1 MPDEQ
6 NTAAIF
12 PPSPYGIYFELK
24 TDRFQLE
31 EATRSGSFD
40 MKYRHYHST
49 YEIYYLLEGN
59 RYHFIDRNIFF
70 VQPGSL
76 VFIAKNRIH
85 KTSPA
90 EQHFHRRFLIEIE
103 ESVMEQWFTEMA
115 GGRLCSLFTDE
126 MSILTLTADQQS
138 ILNAKLDAIKQE
150 AAQKKESY
158 EEMIEYLLREIL
170 LFSFRIKSENNAAH
184 AHMSSPNLIGTE
196 TEKIRTVN
204 RVAGY
209 LADHYQESSSL
220 DELASRFFTNK
231 FYLTRIFKQVTGFTI
246 REYLH
251 IQRVQKAQEFLR
263 TSLLPITEIAMM
275 VGFENVSY
283 FEKIFRRYCMQSPRE
298 YRMSQR
304 LHHLPSD
311 VDAVRSLPAKHDN
324 PSCDAC
330 PTDTDKTDSRYK

>member
-1 MPDEQ
+1 MSEKQ
-6 NTAAIF
+6 NASDTVTVL
-12 PPSPYGIYFELK
+12 PPSPYGICFDLK

-103 ESVMEQWFTEMA
+103 ETVMEQWFTEMA

-126 MSILTLTADQQS
+126 MSIITLTATQQ
-138 ILNAKLDAIKQE
+138 IFLNAKLDAIKQE
-150 AAQKKESY
+150 AFQKREAF

-170 LFSFRIKSENNAAH
+170 LFSFRIKSEGNAAH
-184 AHMSSPNLIGTE
+184 ISVRNLIGSE

-204 RVAGY
+204 RIAGY

-263 TSLLPITEIAMM
+263 SSLLPITEIALM

-298 YRMSQR
+298 YRVSQK
-304 LHHLPSD
+304 
-311 VDAVRSLPAKHDN
+311 AKSH
-324 PSCDAC
+324 
-330 PTDTDKTDSRYK
+330 

>member
-1 MPDEQ
+1 MSEKQ
-6 NTAAIF
+6 NASDTVTVL
-12 PPSPYGIYFELK
+12 PPSPYGICFDLK
-24 TDRFQLE
+24 TDHFQLE

-90 EQHFHRRFLIEIE
+90 EQHFHHRFLIEIE
-103 ESVMEQWFTEMA
+103 ETVMEQWFTEMA
-115 GGRLCSLFTDE
+115 SGRLCSLFTDE
-126 MSILTLTADQQS
+126 MSIITLTAAQQTF
-138 ILNAKLDAIKQE
+138 LNTKLDAIKQE
-150 AAQKKESY
+150 ASQKREAC

-170 LFSFRIKSENNAAH
+170 LFSFRIKSEGNAAH
-184 AHMSSPNLIGTE
+184 ISVRNLIGSE

-204 RVAGY
+204 RIAGY

-220 DELASRFFTNK
+220 DELASHFFTNK

-263 TSLLPITEIAMM
+263 SSLLPITEIALL

-283 FEKIFRRYCMQSPRE
+283 FEKIS
-298 YRMSQR
+298 
-304 LHHLPSD
+304 
-311 VDAVRSLPAKHDN
+311 
-324 PSCDAC
+324 
-330 PTDTDKTDSRYK
+330 

>member
-1 MPDEQ
+1 MSEKQ
-6 NTAAIF
+6 NASDTVTVI
-12 PPSPYGIYFELK
+12 PPSPYGICFDLK

-103 ESVMEQWFTEMA
+103 ETVMEQWFTEMA

-126 MSILTLTADQQS
+126 MSIITLTATQQVF
-138 ILNAKLDAIKQE
+138 LNAKLDAIKQE
-150 AAQKKESY
+150 AFQKREAF

-170 LFSFRIKSENNAAH
+170 LFSFRIKSEGNTAH
-184 AHMSSPNLIGTE
+184 ISAKNLIGSE

-263 TSLLPITEIAMM
+263 SSLLPITEIALM

-298 YRMSQR
+298 YRVSQKAES
-304 LHHLPSD
+304 H
-311 VDAVRSLPAKHDN
+311 
-324 PSCDAC
+324 
-330 PTDTDKTDSRYK
+330 

>member
-1 MPDEQ
+1 MSEKQ
-6 NTAAIF
+6 NASDTVTVL
-12 PPSPYGIYFELK
+12 PPSPYGICFDLK

-90 EQHFHRRFLIEIE
+90 EQHFHHRFLIEIE
-103 ESVMEQWFTEMA
+103 ETVMEQWFTEMA

-126 MSILTLTADQQS
+126 MSIITLTAAQQAF
-138 ILNAKLDAIKQE
+138 LNTKLDAIKQE
-150 AAQKKESY
+150 AFQKREAY

-170 LFSFRIKSENNAAH
+170 LFSFRIKSEGNAAH
-184 AHMSSPNLIGTE
+184 ISVRNLIGSE

-204 RVAGY
+204 RIAGY

-263 TSLLPITEIAMM
+263 SSLLPITEIALM

-298 YRMSQR
+298 YRVSQK
-304 LHHLPSD
+304 
-311 VDAVRSLPAKHDN
+311 AK
-324 PSCDAC
+324 SQ
-330 PTDTDKTDSRYK
+330 

>member
-1 MPDEQ
+1 MSEKQ
-6 NTAAIF
+6 NASDTVTVL
-12 PPSPYGIYFELK
+12 PPSPYGICFDLK

-103 ESVMEQWFTEMA
+103 ETVMEQWFTKMA

-126 MSILTLTADQQS
+126 MSIITLTTAQQAF
-138 ILNAKLDAIKQE
+138 LNAKLDAIKQE
-150 AAQKKESY
+150 AFQKREAF

-170 LFSFRIKSENNAAH
+170 LFSFRIKSEGNTAH
-184 AHMSSPNLIGTE
+184 ISAKNLIGSE

-263 TSLLPITEIAMM
+263 SSLLPITEIALM

-298 YRMSQR
+298 YRVSQKAES
-304 LHHLPSD
+304 H
-311 VDAVRSLPAKHDN
+311 
-324 PSCDAC
+324 
-330 PTDTDKTDSRYK
+330 

>member
-1 MPDEQ
+1 MTDEQ
-6 NTAAIF
+6 TRQDTAAIF
-12 PPSPYGIYFELK
+12 PPSPYGIYFDLK
-24 TDRFQLE
+24 TDHFQLE

-40 MKYRHYHST
+40 MKYHHYHST

-103 ESVMEQWFTEMA
+103 EFVMEQWFEEMA
-115 GGRLCSLFTDE
+115 SGRLCSLFTDE
-126 MSILTLTADQQS
+126 MSILTLTAAQQS
-138 ILNAKLDAIKQE
+138 FLNAKLNAIKQE
-150 AAQKKESY
+150 AAQKKEAY

-170 LFSFRIKSENNAAH
+170 LFSFRIKSEGNAAYIP
-184 AHMSSPNLIGTE
+184 SLNLIGPE

-263 TSLLPITEIAMM
+263 TSLLPITEIALM

-298 YRMSQR
+298 YRVSQ
-304 LHHLPSD
+304 
-311 VDAVRSLPAKHDN
+311 KG
-324 PSCDAC
+324 
-330 PTDTDKTDSRYK
+330 DSH

>member
-1 MPDEQ
+1 MSEKQKVSD
-6 NTAAIF
+6 TVTVL
-12 PPSPYGIYFELK
+12 PPSPYGICFDLK

-103 ESVMEQWFTEMA
+103 ETVMEQWFTEMA

-126 MSILTLTADQQS
+126 MSIITLTATQQ
-138 ILNAKLDAIKQE
+138 IFLNAKLDAIKQE
-150 AAQKKESY
+150 AFQKREAF

-170 LFSFRIKSENNAAH
+170 LFSFRIKSEGNAAYIS
-184 AHMSSPNLIGTE
+184 AKNLIGSE

-263 TSLLPITEIAMM
+263 SSLLPITEIALM

-298 YRMSQR
+298 YRVSQKAES
-304 LHHLPSD
+304 H
-311 VDAVRSLPAKHDN
+311 
-324 PSCDAC
+324 
-330 PTDTDKTDSRYK
+330 

>member
-1 MPDEQ
+1 MSEKQ
-6 NTAAIF
+6 NASDTVTVL
-12 PPSPYGIYFELK
+12 PPSPYGICFDLK
-24 TDRFQLE
+24 TDHFQLE

-90 EQHFHRRFLIEIE
+90 EQHFHHRFLIEIE
-103 ESVMEQWFTEMA
+103 ETVMEQWFTEMA
-115 GGRLCSLFTDE
+115 SGRLCSLFTDE
-126 MSILTLTADQQS
+126 MSIITLTAAQQTF
-138 ILNAKLDAIKQE
+138 LNTKLDAIKQE
-150 AAQKKESY
+150 ASQKREAC

-170 LFSFRIKSENNAAH
+170 LFSFRIKSEGNAAH
-184 AHMSSPNLIGTE
+184 ISVRNLIGSE

-204 RVAGY
+204 RIAGY

-220 DELASRFFTNK
+220 DELASHFFTNK

-263 TSLLPITEIAMM
+263 SSLLPITEIALL

-298 YRMSQR
+298 YRVSQK
-304 LHHLPSD
+304 
-311 VDAVRSLPAKHDN
+311 AK
-324 PSCDAC
+324 SQ
-330 PTDTDKTDSRYK
+330 

>member
-1 MPDEQ
+1 MSEKQ
-6 NTAAIF
+6 NASDTVTVL
-12 PPSPYGIYFELK
+12 PPSPYGICFDLK

-103 ESVMEQWFTEMA
+103 ETVMEQWFTEMA

-126 MSILTLTADQQS
+126 MSIITLTATQQAF
-138 ILNAKLDAIKQE
+138 LNAKLDAIKQE
-150 AAQKKESY
+150 AFQKREAF

-170 LFSFRIKSENNAAH
+170 LFSFRIKSEGNAAH
-184 AHMSSPNLIGTE
+184 ISVRNLIGSE

-263 TSLLPITEIAMM
+263 SSLLPITEIALM

-298 YRMSQR
+298 YRVSQKAES
-304 LHHLPSD
+304 H
-311 VDAVRSLPAKHDN
+311 
-324 PSCDAC
+324 
-330 PTDTDKTDSRYK
+330 

>member
-1 MPDEQ
+1 MSEKQ
-6 NTAAIF
+6 NASDTVTVL
-12 PPSPYGIYFELK
+12 PPSPYGIRFDLK

-70 VQPGSL
+70 VRPGSL

-103 ESVMEQWFTEMA
+103 ETVMEQWFTEMA

-126 MSILTLTADQQS
+126 MSIITLTATQQVF
-138 ILNAKLDAIKQE
+138 LNAKLDAIKQE
-150 AAQKKESY
+150 AFQKREAF

-170 LFSFRIKSENNAAH
+170 LFSFRIKSEGNAAH
-184 AHMSSPNLIGTE
+184 ISAKNLIGSE

-263 TSLLPITEIAMM
+263 SSLLPITEIALM

-298 YRMSQR
+298 YRVSQK
-304 LHHLPSD
+304 
-311 VDAVRSLPAKHDN
+311 AK
-324 PSCDAC
+324 SQ
-330 PTDTDKTDSRYK
+330 

>member
-1 MPDEQ
+1 MSEKQ
-6 NTAAIF
+6 NASDTVTVL
-12 PPSPYGIYFELK
+12 PPSPYGICFDLK
-24 TDRFQLE
+24 TDHFQLE

-90 EQHFHRRFLIEIE
+90 EQHFHHRFLIEIE
-103 ESVMEQWFTEMA
+103 ETVMEQWFTEMA

-126 MSILTLTADQQS
+126 MSIITLTAAQQTF
-138 ILNAKLDAIKQE
+138 LNTKLDAIKQE
-150 AAQKKESY
+150 ASQKREAC

-170 LFSFRIKSENNAAH
+170 LFSFRIKSEGNAAH
-184 AHMSSPNLIGTE
+184 ISVRNLIGSE

-204 RVAGY
+204 RIAGY
-209 LADHYQESSSL
+209 LADHYQESISL

-263 TSLLPITEIAMM
+263 SSLLPITEIALM

-298 YRMSQR
+298 YRVSQK
-304 LHHLPSD
+304 
-311 VDAVRSLPAKHDN
+311 AK
-324 PSCDAC
+324 SQ
-330 PTDTDKTDSRYK
+330 